1 MILVLVV
8 AVLAVAVAVAAG
20 GDRLVGLG
28 RAVVHGVLVLLAF
41 WCTWLTWAAATH
53 LRQRRSV

>member
-20 GDRLVGLG
+20 GDRLAHLRV
-28 RAVVHGVLVLLAF
+28 RAVRLLVVAAVLQLVSGTLASGSS
-41 WCTWLTWAAATH
+41 
-53 LRQRRSV
+53 RSGCWR